1 MRADISEV
9 REQFC
14 CGKGTVTFLLP
25 QYHKHG
31 KMHTTLM
38 VLKRKRINDN
48 ENDKENS
55 LPPAPP
61 SRRGDRKRKRKT
73 KMVYLHINLGDGD
86 ELIDNGVNGDAGRGM
101 DVELS
106 RYVATMGGNGVDRE
120 TEAVGNL
127 FV

>member
-38 VLKRKRINDN
+38 VCHSHRLAEKPYLNLIYAREEKNKLRRENIKSRAEKIKQRSRAILFPIKINFNPD
-48 ENDKENS
+48 
-55 LPPAPP
+55 
-61 SRRGDRKRKRKT
+61 
-73 KMVYLHINLGDGD
+73 
-86 ELIDNGVNGDAGRGM
+86 
-101 DVELS
+101 
-106 RYVATMGGNGVDRE
+106 
-120 TEAVGNL
+120 
-127 FV
+127 